1 MAYEL
6 GFAGV
11 RNSGTFYLNETTK
24 GTVAADPK
32 QIIGKV
38 VTITGDSEAGYGSAD
53 DEPLGVVEQIE
64 YVSTSDH
71 DFVITVSWGQC
82 FEDVPCAGTE
92 NAGEF
97 LACDG
102 TGGVKTSVEHTNC
115 VAINVQKSGANT
127 CTIKII

>member
-6 GFAGV
+6 SFNGLK
-11 RNSGTFYLNETTK
+11 NSGTFNVASATK
-24 GTVAADPK
+24 SAIQSDPK

-38 VTITGDSEAGYGSAD
+38 VTLTGNGEVGYGSAA
-53 DEPLGVVEQIE
+53 DEPFGVVEQVE
-64 YVSTSDH
+64 YFSTNDD
-71 DFVITVSWGQC
+71 DFVVTVAWGQT
-82 FEDVPCAGTE
+82 FEDIKCAGTE

-115 VAINVQKSGANT
+115 VALDVDKSAKV
-127 CTIKII
+127 CAIKII

>member
-6 GFAGV
+6 NFNGL
-11 RNSGTFYLNETTK
+11 RTSGTFHLASATK
-24 GTVAADPK
+24 STIQADPK

-38 VTITGDSEAGYGSAD
+38 VAITGNGEVGYGSAG
-53 DEPLGVVEQIE
+53 DEPFGVVEQIE
-64 YVSTSDH
+64 YFTGGSE
-71 DFVITVSWGQC
+71 DFVVTVCWGQT
-82 FEDVPCAGTE
+82 FEDIKCAGTE

-115 VAINVQKSGANT
+115 IALDVDTVATVCA
-127 CTIKII
+127 IKII